1 MGDISIIDPSIQD
14 PPSTSPLKSPRLPTC
29 LTQNPEQRHSSPC
42 GIFSFV
48 MLHRVGRSFGTF
60 ITPVESL
67 FRAFKS
73 PRGFIHTKQRG
84 RPKDA
89 PHSLLTILNH
99 IRPLKPLKWLSKAV
113 LMIQHDQSIL
123 CNFLS
128 IKQKRNCH
136 MSLNEYKYST
146 SVKRAR
152 AIPFAISKTSGCSSF
167 SRSCLHEHSS

>member
-14 PPSTSPLKSPRLPTC
+14 PPSRSPFKSPRLPTC
-29 LTQNPEQRHSSPC
+29 LTQNPEQRHSSPY

-48 MLHRVGRSFGTF
+48 MLHRVGWSFGTTIMPF
-60 ITPVESL
+60 ESL
-67 FRAFKS
+67 WRACKS
-73 PRGFIHTKQRG
+73 QWDLSILSKGGG
-84 RPKDA
+84 RKPS
-89 PHSLLTILNH
+89 PIPSLLSFNH
-99 IRPLKPLKWLSKAV
+99 IRPLKPLKWLSKSG
-113 LMIQHDQSIL
+113 LIIQHDQSIL

-136 MSLNEYKYST
+136 MGLNNHKYST

>member
-1 MGDISIIDPSIQD
+1 MGGISIINPSIQD
-14 PPSTSPLKSPRLPTC
+14 PPSRSSFKSPRLSTC
-29 LTQNPEQRHSSPC
+29 LTQRPEQRHSSPY
-42 GIFSFV
+42 GIFSLV
-48 MLHRVGRSFGTF
+48 MLHRVGWSFGTIYNAF
-60 ITPVESL
+60 ESL
-67 FRAFKS
+67 WRAFKS
-73 PRGFIHTKQRG
+73 PMGFIHTKQRG
-84 RPKDA
+84 RPKA
-89 PHSLLTILNH
+89 VPHSLLTILNH
-99 IRPLKPLKWLSKAV
+99 IRPLKPLKWLSRAV

-136 MSLNEYKYST
+136 MGLNNHKYST